1 MGAGCCVVA
10 GAIEMYHTLTKS
22 KAIAILMSALA
33 LCAGGLMS
41 PTAAKAASIK
51 IAVVDLGKLTSQLT
65 EQSADQQIMQ
75 SRLTQFKQEVDTR
88 KKAIQKLEEPLNPQ
102 SVIALKPGTP
112 EYKAQ
117 RNKLLKAS
125 LKLQVFEQFTQ
136 DRLKIK
142 QRMLTADIYRDVNAA
157 VAQYAKSHGID
168 LVLVTHKFD
177 YNVTSTRALM
187 LQIANR
193 AVLYHDGAVDITP
206 ALVRIM
212 NQAYQKANPQ

>member
-1 MGAGCCVVA
+1 M
-10 GAIEMYHTLTKS
+10 TRS
-22 KAIAILMSALA
+22 KTFPLLITALA
-33 LCAGGLMS
+33 LCVGGLGA
-41 PTAAKAASIK
+41 PAVTRAAAIK
-51 IAVVDLGKLTSQLT
+51 IAVVDLGKLTQQLT

-75 SRLTQFKQEVDTR
+75 SRLAQFKQEVNTR

-102 SVIALKPGTP
+102 SVIALKPGTA

-117 RNKLLKAS
+117 ENKLLKAS

-142 QRMLTADIYRDVNAA
+142 QRMLTADIYRDVNDA
-157 VAQYAKSHGID
+157 VAQYAKAHGID

-177 YNVTSTRALM
+177 YNVTSTRDLM

-193 AVLYHDGAVDITP
+193 AVLFHDGAVDITRH
-206 ALVRIM
+206 LVRIM
-212 NQAYQKANPQ
+212 NQAYQKAHPQ

>member
-1 MGAGCCVVA
+1 
-10 GAIEMYHTLTKS
+10 MYHTLTKS
-22 KAIAILMSALA
+22 KAIAVLMTAMA
-33 LCAGGLMS
+33 LCAGGLMA
-41 PTAAKAASIK
+41 PTSAKAASIK
-51 IAVVDLGKLTSQLT
+51 LAVVDLGKLTSQLT

-75 SRLTQFKQEVDTR
+75 SRLSQFKQEVNAR

-102 SVIALKPGTP
+102 SVIALKQGTP

-117 RNKLLKAS
+117 ENKLLKAS

-157 VAQYAKSHGID
+157 VAQYAKAHGID
-168 LVLVTHKFD
+168 MVLVTHKFD

-193 AVLYHDGAVDITP
+193 SVLYHDGAVDITAP
-206 ALVRIM
+206 LVRIM

>member
-1 MGAGCCVVA
+1 
-10 GAIEMYHTLTKS
+10 MYHTLTKS

>member
-1 MGAGCCVVA
+1 
-10 GAIEMYHTLTKS
+10 MYRTLKKT
-22 KAIAILMSALA
+22 KAIAILMSGMA
-33 LCAGGLMS
+33 LCAGGLIS
-41 PTAAKAASIK
+41 PAAAKAVSIK
-51 IAVVDLGKLTSQLT
+51 LAVMDLGKLTSQLT

-75 SRLTQFKQEVDTR
+75 SRLTQFKQEVNTR

-112 EYKAQ
+112 EFKAQ

-125 LKLQVFEQFTQ
+125 LKLQVFEKFTQ
-136 DRLKIK
+136 DRLEIK

-157 VAQYAKSHGID
+157 VAKYAKAHGID
-168 LVLVTHKFD
+168 MVLVTHKFD

-193 AVLYHDGAVDITP
+193 AVLYHDGAVDITS

>member
-1 MGAGCCVVA
+1 M
-10 GAIEMYHTLTKS
+10 TT
-22 KAIAILMSALA
+22 LA
-33 LCAGGLMS
+33 LCAGGLMA
-41 PTAAKAASIK
+41 PVAAKAAAMK
-51 IAVVDLGKLTSQLT
+51 MAVVDLGKLTSQLT

-75 SRLTQFKQEVDTR
+75 TQLSAFKQEVDTR

-117 RNKLLKAS
+117 ENKLLKAT
-125 LKLQVFEQFTQ
+125 LKLRVFEQFTQ

-157 VAQYAKSHGID
+157 VAAYAKSHGID
-168 LVLVTHKFD
+168 MVLVTHKFD

-193 AVLYHDGAVDITP
+193 TVLYHDGAVDITAP
-206 ALVRIM
+206 LVRIM
-212 NQAYQKANPQ
+212 NQAYQKAHPQ

>member
-1 MGAGCCVVA
+1 
-10 GAIEMYHTLTKS
+10 MYCRVRKS
-22 KAIAILMSALA
+22 KGIPIFIMALA
-33 LCAGGLMS
+33 LGGWSMLALIGHPVS
-41 PTAAKAASIK
+41 AEATAKTPELK
-51 IAVVDLGKLTSQLT
+51 IAVVDLGVLTQQLT

-75 SRLTQFKQEVDTR
+75 SRLNNFKQEVATR

-102 SVIALKPGTP
+102 SVIALKPNTP

-117 RNKLLKAS
+117 ANKLLKAS

-142 QRMLTADIYRDVNAA
+142 QRMLTADIYRDVNDA
-157 VAQYAKSHGID
+157 VAQYAKMHGID

-177 YNVTSTRALM
+177 YNVTSTRDLM

-193 AVLYHDGAVDITP
+193 AVLYHDGAVDITDP
-206 ALVRIM
+206 LIRIM
-212 NQAYQKANPQ
+212 NQAYQKAHPQ

>member
-1 MGAGCCVVA
+1 
-10 GAIEMYHTLTKS
+10 MYHTRIKS
-22 KAIAILMSALA
+22 KAIAVLMSAMA
-33 LCAGGLMS
+33 LCAGGLMA
-41 PTAAKAASIK
+41 PAAARAASIK
-51 IAVVDLGKLTSQLT
+51 LAVVDLGKLTSQLT

-75 SRLTQFKQEVDTR
+75 SRLSQFKQEVSVR

-102 SVIALKPGTP
+102 SVIALKAGTP

-117 RNKLLKAS
+117 ENKLLKAS
-125 LKLQVFEQFTQ
+125 LKLQVFERFTQ

-142 QRMLTADIYRDVNAA
+142 ERMLTADIYRDVNAA
-157 VAQYAKSHGID
+157 VAHYAKAHGID
-168 LVLVTHKFD
+168 MVLVTHKFD

-193 AVLYHDGAVDITP
+193 AVLYHDGAVDITA

>member
-1 MGAGCCVVA
+1 
-10 GAIEMYHTLTKS
+10 MYHTLTKS

-65 EQSADQQIMQ
+65 EQSADQQIMK
-75 SRLTQFKQEVDTR
+75 SRLTQFKHEVDTR

>member
-1 MGAGCCVVA
+1 
-10 GAIEMYHTLTKS
+10 MYRTLTKS
-22 KAIAILMSALA
+22 KAIAILMSAMA
-33 LCAGGLMS
+33 LCAGGIMS
-41 PTAAKAASIK
+41 PAAANAASIK
-51 IAVVDLGKLTSQLT
+51 LAVVDLGKLTSQLT

-88 KKAIQKLEEPLNPQ
+88 KMAIQKLEEPLNPQ

-157 VAQYAKSHGID
+157 VAQYAKAHGID
-168 LVLVTHKFD
+168 MVLVTHKFD

-193 AVLYHDGAVDITP
+193 AVLYHDSAVDITP

>member
-1 MGAGCCVVA
+1 
-10 GAIEMYHTLTKS
+10 MYRTRTKS
-22 KAIAILMSALA
+22 KVIAILMSAMA

-41 PTAAKAASIK
+41 PAAAKGASIK
-51 IAVVDLGKLTSQLT
+51 LAVVDLGKLTSQLT

-75 SRLTQFKQEVDTR
+75 SRLTQFKQEVNTR

-112 EYKAQ
+112 EFNAQ

-125 LKLQVFEQFTQ
+125 LKLQVFEKFTQ
-136 DRLKIK
+136 DRLEIK

-157 VAQYAKSHGID
+157 VAQYAKAHGID
-168 LVLVTHKFD
+168 MVLVTHKFD

>member
-1 MGAGCCVVA
+1 
-10 GAIEMYHTLTKS
+10 MYHTRTKS
-22 KAIAILMSALA
+22 KAIAVLMSAMA
-33 LCAGGLMS
+33 LCAGGLMA
-41 PTAAKAASIK
+41 PAAARAASVK
-51 IAVVDLGKLTSQLT
+51 LAVVDLGKLTSQLT

-75 SRLTQFKQEVDTR
+75 SRLSQFKQEVGVR

-102 SVIALKPGTP
+102 SVIALKAGTP

-117 RNKLLKAS
+117 ENKLLKAS
-125 LKLQVFEQFTQ
+125 LKLRVFEQFTQ

-142 QRMLTADIYRDVNAA
+142 ERMLTADIYRDVNAA
-157 VAQYAKSHGID
+157 VAHYAKAHGID
-168 LVLVTHKFD
+168 MVLVTHKFD

-193 AVLYHDGAVDITP
+193 AVLYHDGAVDIT
-206 ALVRIM
+206 ARLVRIM

>member
-1 MGAGCCVVA
+1 MDHR
-10 GAIEMYHTLTKS
+10 MTRS
-22 KAIAILMSALA
+22 KTIPVLITALA
-33 LCAGGLMS
+33 LLLGGFMA
-41 PTAAKAASIK
+41 PRVAKAASIK
-51 IAVVDLGKLTSQLT
+51 LAVVDLGKLTSQLT

-117 RNKLLKAS
+117 ENKLLKAT

-142 QRMLTADIYRDVNAA
+142 QRMLTADIYRDVNSA
-157 VAQYAKSHGID
+157 VAQYAKAHGID

-177 YNVTSTRALM
+177 YNVTSTRSLM

-193 AVLYHDGAVDITP
+193 AVLYHDGAVDITAP
-206 ALVRIM
+206 LVRIM
-212 NQAYQKANPQ
+212 NQAYQKAHPQ

>member
-1 MGAGCCVVA
+1 
-10 GAIEMYHTLTKS
+10 MYHTLTKS

-75 SRLTQFKQEVDTR
+75 SRLTQFKHEVDTR